1 MKNNITQST
10 DNNSN
15 SFFVDFFPKFL
26 YLGIFAIACVPF
38 VVFFHVFYPYTVPK
52 GLWIQ
57 TINWIL
63 LAVYLIGIITNKE
76 LYYRYKPKLN
86 FIFYSYVIYIFIGFV
101 ASLVGDNFRFS
112 FFGEFQRMTG
122 LYWDLHTIIFLFIL
136 SACSNM
142 KRFYY
147 NLFSFVFFVGLIF
160 SIFYI
165 LEHHHIFSFG
175 MPGYSDQTRAVFTI
189 GNPGFVGLYTMSVFL
204 IGLGLFSFNF
214 ANIHFSFL
222 KMDNMKD
229 QRKYYIYYFYLLLT
243 MFLLLYATILT
254 ASRSVI
260 PGLLS
265 GIGMFLILMFLSFRS
280 QYSVRKLILLISLIV
295 FAFFILAFIFFVTGI
310 LDTSIDRFRDVLN
323 TQAITTGTSSEKAG
337 LSSRLSNIN
346 VVLRAFIEKPLF
358 GFGVNNF
365 QIAYNQYA
373 IPSQITSWEMDNAH
387 NSLLHILT
395 TTGLLGLLAY
405 LYLMFSIIVNAIKNG
420 RFNFYDQEY
429 GLSGIIFIVP
439 IFFAGYFIHQLFWF
453 DFHEVYILIMIMI
466 SVMNV
471 SIKTPALLTKNI
483 SKFKQFMIIVFG
495 SMINK
500 NSRFV
505 SILIFVSILTIF
517 LNVEIKM
524 YQTASN
530 IWDYSQIT
538 RENSKDKGFIQS
550 KIEQM
555 LIAVNTY
562 SPMSNE
568 ARTFIVNDAI
578 RLAPQFKEPSRS
590 QLLNVAFTEGHNA
603 IYHHPGYW
611 KLHARLAI
619 LYYEA
624 AKLSEDNDQIEEY
637 KKFAEELFHNSISL
651 GPSRYDVYKA
661 YLNMHINFNEYDKAK
676 IVLQRYKNFLISN
689 NLDLDTNY
697 YQMNAIIKYEY
708 CTNNTKDYLIIM
720 KCIEE
725 IN

>member
-1 MKNNITQST
+1 MKNNKIQST
-10 DNNSN
+10 NINSN
-15 SFFVDFFPKFL
+15 PFFVNFFPKFL
-26 YLGIFAIACVPF
+26 YLGVFAILCVPF
-38 VVFFHVFYPYTVPK
+38 VVLFQVFFPYTVPK

-63 LAVYLIGIITNKE
+63 LTGYLIGIVTNKE
-76 LYYRYKPKLN
+76 LYCKYKPKLN
-86 FIFYSYVIYIFIGFV
+86 FIFYLYAIYVFISFL
-101 ASLVGDNFRFS
+101 SSIIGDNFTFS

-122 LYWDLHTIIFLFIL
+122 LYWQLHTIIFLFIL

-142 KRFYY
+142 KKFYY
-147 NLFSFVFFVGLIF
+147 NLFSFIFFIGLIF

-165 LEHHHIFSFG
+165 LEHHAIFSFD
-175 MPGYSDQTRAVFTI
+175 MPGYSDQARAVFTI

-204 IGLGLFSFNF
+204 IGFGLFSFNF

-222 KMDNMKD
+222 NLDKIKD

-243 MFLLLYATILT
+243 MILLLYATIVT

-265 GIGMFLILMFLSFRS
+265 GILMFIILISISFRS
-280 QYSVRKLILLISLIV
+280 QLNFRRLIISIILIV
-295 FAFFILAFIFFVTGI
+295 FAFFILSSIFYVTGI
-310 LDTSIDRFRDVLN
+310 LDTSIDRFRDIFVS
-323 TQAITTGTSSEKAG
+323 QTSSNMG
-337 LSSRLSNIN
+337 LSSRLSNTN
-346 VVLRAFIEKPLF
+346 VVLRAIIEKPIF

>member
-1 MKNNITQST
+1 MKNNTTQST

-15 SFFVDFFPKFL
+15 SFFVNFFPKFL
-26 YLGIFAIACVPF
+26 YLGIFAISCVPF
-38 VVFFHVFYPYTVPK
+38 VVFFQVFYPYTVPK

-63 LAVYLIGIITNKE
+63 LAVYLIGIVANKE

-86 FIFYSYVIYIFIGFV
+86 FIFYLYVIYIFIVFV
-101 ASLVGDNFRFS
+101 ASLFGDNFRFS

-122 LYWDLHTIIFLFIL
+122 LYWELHTIIFLFIL

-147 NLFSFVFFVGLIF
+147 NLFSFLFFAGLIF
-160 SIFYI
+160 STFYI
-165 LEHHHIFSFG
+165 LEHHNIFSFR
-175 MPGYSDQTRAVFTI
+175 MPGYMDQTRAVFTV
-189 GNPGFVGLYTMSVFL
+189 GNPGFVGLYTMLVFF
-204 IGLGLFSFNF
+204 IGFGLFSFNF

-222 KMDNMKD
+222 KMDNIKD
-229 QRKYYIYYFYLLLT
+229 RRKYYVYYFYLLLT

-265 GIGMFLILMFLSFRS
+265 GIGMFLILMFLSLRS
-280 QYSVRKLILLISLIV
+280 QYSFRKLILSISFIV
-295 FAFFILAFIFFVTGI
+295 FAFFILASIFFVTGI
-310 LDTSIDRFRDVLN
+310 LDTSIDRFRDILN
-323 TQAITTGTSSEKAG
+323 TQSIERMG

-346 VVLRAFIEKPLF
+346 VVLRAFIEKPLL

-365 QIAYNQYA
+365 QIAYNQYV
-373 IPSQITSWEMDNAH
+373 IPSHITSWEMDNAH
-387 NSLLHILT
+387 NLFLHILT

-405 LYLMFSIIVNAIKNG
+405 LYLMFSIMVNAIKNG
-420 RFNFYDQEY
+420 RFNFNDQEY

-471 SIKTPALLTKNI
+471 SIKTPLVFTRNL
-483 SKFKQFMIIVFG
+483 SKFKQLIIIVFG

-500 NSRFV
+500 NTRFV
-505 SILIFVSILTIF
+505 SFSIFISIFIIF

-524 YQTASN
+524 YKAASDV
-530 IWDYSQIT
+530 WDYSQIT
-538 RENSKDKGFIQS
+538 YANSKDKGYIQS
-550 KIEQM
+550 KVEQI
-555 LIAVNTY
+555 LVASNRY
-562 SPMSNE
+562 PPMSNE
-568 ARTFIVNDAI
+568 ATTFIVNDAI
-578 RLAPQFKEPSRS
+578 KIAPQLKEPSRS
-590 QLLNVAFTEGHNA
+590 QLLNVAFTEGHRA
-603 IYHHPGYW
+603 ISKHPSYW

-624 AKLSEDNDQIEEY
+624 AKISEDNDQVEEY
-637 KKFAEELFHNSISL
+637 KKIAEQLFNNSINL
-651 GPSRYDVYKA
+651 GPSRYDIRKA
-661 YLNMHINFNEYDKAK
+661 LFNLHIYFDEYDKAD
-676 IVLQRYKNFLISN
+676 IVLQKYKNHLTSK
-689 NLDLDTNY
+689 NLDLDSHY
-697 YQMNAIIKYEY
+697 FQMNAMINYEN
-708 CTNNTKDYLIIM
+708 CTNNNKDYFVIK

-725 IN
+725 IK

>member
-214 ANIHFSFL
+214 GNIHFSFL

-265 GIGMFLILMFLSFRS
+265 GIGMFLILMFLSFRF

-295 FAFFILAFIFFVTGI
+295 FAFFILSSIFYVTGI
-310 LDTSIDRFRDVLN
+310 LDTSIDRFRDIFVS
-323 TQAITTGTSSEKAG
+323 QTSSNMG
-337 LSSRLSNIN
+337 LSSRLSNTN
-346 VVLRAFIEKPLF
+346 VVLRAIIEKPIF

-365 QIAYNQYA
+365 QIAYNQYV
-373 IPSQITSWEMDNAH
+373 IPSQITTFEMDNAH
-387 NSLLHILT
+387 NLFLNIVT
-395 TTGLLGLLAY
+395 TTGLLGLFAY
-405 LYLMFSIIVNAIKNG
+405 LYLMLSIILNAIKNG
-420 RFNFYDQEY
+420 RFNFNDQEY
-429 GLSGIIFIVP
+429 GLSRIIFIVP
-439 IFFAGYFIHQLFWF
+439 IFFAGYFVHQMFWF
-453 DFHEVYILIMIMI
+453 DFHEVYILIMVMI

-471 SIKTPALLTKNI
+471 SIKTPVVFTKNLG
-483 SKFKQFMIIVFG
+483 KFKQFIIIVFG
-495 SMINK
+495 SIINK
-500 NSRFV
+500 NVRFV
-505 SILIFVSILTIF
+505 SILIFGLIF
-517 LNVEIKM
+517 IIFINVEIKM
-524 YQTASN
+524 YQTSSD
-530 IWDYSQIT
+530 IWNYSQIT
-538 RENSKDKGFIQS
+538 YEDSKDKGYIQS
-550 KIEQM
+550 KVEQI
-555 LIAVNTY
+555 LVAINRY
-562 SPMSNE
+562 PPMSNE
-568 ARTFIVNDAI
+568 ARTFLVNDAI
-578 RLAPQFKEPSRS
+578 KIAPQLKEPSRS

-603 IYHHPGYW
+603 ISKHPGYW
-611 KLHARLAI
+611 KLHARLGI
-619 LYYEA
+619 LYFEA
-624 AKLSEDNDQIEEY
+624 AKISEDTDQIEEY
-637 KKFAEELFHNSISL
+637 KQYAQQLFNNSINL
-651 GPSRYDVYKA
+651 GPSRYDLYKA
-661 YLNMHINFNEYDKAK
+661 LFNLHMNFGEYDKAAL
-676 IVLQRYKNFLISN
+676 VLQRYENFLNSN
-689 NLDLDTNY
+689 NLVLDTNY

-708 CTNNTKDYLIIM
+708 CTNNTQDYLVIM